1 MIDLN
6 DPTKQIDVLPERK
19 DQVLQT
25 SAVQNSKLLVKYMV
39 NASDSFQIY
48 DLGLNHPEHLA
59 QHLHTIPLP
68 GFGTVGGGGSSDPN
82 EKMMF
87 YTYTSFT
94 VPSMQFKLDLD
105 TYKNELVSEITIQPK
120 VGKPDDYIT
129 EQVWYKSKDGTQV
142 PMFLVRKKKT
152 LPDLE
157 SVPKKPIV
165 TNLYAYGGF
174 GSSTQPEYSP
184 TLMTLLNDMGGMYAV
199 ANIRGGGEFGEKWH
213 TSGIKDKRQN
223 VFDDF
228 IAAGEFLIEKQFTD
242 SKNLFIQG
250 GSNGGTLVTAVANQ
264 RPGLFAGVIG

>member
-1 MIDLN
+1 
-6 DPTKQIDVLPERK
+6 
-19 DQVLQT
+19 
-25 SAVQNSKLLVKYMV
+25 
-39 NASDSFQIY
+39 
-48 DLGLNHPEHLA
+48 
-59 QHLHTIPLP
+59 
-68 GFGTVGGGGSSDPN
+68 
-82 EKMMF
+82 
-87 YTYTSFT
+87 
-94 VPSMQFKLDLD
+94 MQFKFDLD
-105 TYKNELVSEITIQPK
+105 TFETELVSQTTISSK
-120 VGKPDDYIT
+120 VGKPEDYIT
-129 EQVWYKSKDGTQV
+129 EQVWYKSKDGTQI

-174 GSSTQPEYSP
+174 GSSSQPEFSP

-213 TSGIKDKRQN
+213 MQGMKDKRQN

-228 IAAGEFLIEKQFTD
+228 IAAAEFLIEKQFTD

-264 RPGLFAGVIG
+264 RPGLFAGVIGQVPVTDMLRYQHFTGGHMWADEYGSSDQMGAKYLLEYSPYHTVRKA